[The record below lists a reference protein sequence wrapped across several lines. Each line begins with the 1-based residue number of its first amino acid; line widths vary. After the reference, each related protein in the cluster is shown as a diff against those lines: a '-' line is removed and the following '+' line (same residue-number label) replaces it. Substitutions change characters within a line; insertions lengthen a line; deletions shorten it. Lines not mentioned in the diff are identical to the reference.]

1 MQFHQTFKLKFPVPT
16 DIVPLLSA
24 GKKPTSPVSDDKSPT
39 DKQESISEEEKK
51 AEQQQAAS
59 SSSKQSSSATGEKA
73 TDKTTTTTTKSE
85 KPSAEANKPAKSTFK
100 FNVKATEF
108 KPNPTAPAFVPVSF
122 F

>member
-51 AEQQQAAS
+51 VEQQQAAS
-59 SSSKQSSSATGEKA
+59 SSKQSTAAAAGEKS
-73 TDKTTTTTTKSE
+73 TEKTTTTTTKSE
-85 KPSAEANKPAKSTFK
+85 KPSAEANKPAKTTFK